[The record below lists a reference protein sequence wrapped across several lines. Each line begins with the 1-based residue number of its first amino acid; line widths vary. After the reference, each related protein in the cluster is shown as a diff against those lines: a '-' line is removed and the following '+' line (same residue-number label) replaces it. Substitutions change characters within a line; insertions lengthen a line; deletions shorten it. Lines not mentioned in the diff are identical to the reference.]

1 MRIEQRIIVD
11 CYSHTTG
18 VTCRVCEV
26 WQHKEYCVLSLS
38 PLVRDLTLIRVGMIK
53 VDMFAAIAIGYITSS
68 CHSGSRSD
76 CGSNMAA
83 PPLGRTMH
91 RSSRSLNRREQ
102 ATVSLL
108 VWANS
113 SGWDQSARQC
123 SSHSKYDKL
132 LFLECRDSLTKKLH
146 GKYTGIAHQSL
157 TQPRYLTDPLGFRW
171 SSSP

>member
-1 MRIEQRIIVD
+1 MLIDRQTDVD
-11 CYSHTTG
+11 QQQPQVCYRSVLVPDPFLAGHTVTG
-18 VTCRVCEV
+18 GSNSENWTVNYSCG
-26 WQHKEYCVLSLS
+26 Y
-38 PLVRDLTLIRVGMIK
+38 

-157 TQPRYLTDPLGFRW
+157 MQPRYLNDPLGFRW